1 MRVRRPLSA
10 PSGPLVAALAPL
22 LVGLGCAPDQQLA
35 ALRGA
40 GAARADLRLSPAL
53 LQLDP
58 VAAGD
63 SALGELLLENSGELV
78 VSIDDLRIEGA
89 GFRAPGPLPA
99 ALGPGEALAL
109 QVVATPPGGPQR
121 GQLEV
126 WAAGAAA
133 PLRAELRA
141 TGLVPGLELWPD
153 PIDLG
158 LAPAGCAAEG
168 ELWVENSGEL
178 PLLIEVEGVVGA
190 GFSVEA
196 PGAGGPLSLE
206 PGEAQALAVRFGP
219 GAAGPAEG
227 ALHLRASP
235 GGAHALPI
243 FATAAPRVALREAWV
258 QDGPWPEVD
267 LLLVADRSGSM
278 EDDLRALGASAAA
291 LLDELGARSPGAQV
305 SVLTRDDGCL
315 SAGPASPADPEAR
328 AALAAGL
335 LGPWGAY
342 TEAGFTLA
350 ARAVAAARPGGCA
363 EGLWRE
369 DARHVVVF
377 IADEEEQSPGGWAA
391 GWAALR
397 AAAPELEVFAVV
409 GPAGGCPSAAPG
421 EGYLQA
427 AADSGGPAWSICGA
441 EWERLAAELGA
452 AAGGLG
458 ADRRALAAPAR
469 PGSVEVWVDGAPWH
483 GWWFSAEEN
492 AVLFG
497 EGAWPPP
504 GAEVEVRYERAEAC
518 DRPDAGGAAG

>member
-1 MRVRRPLSA
+1 MRVHRPLSVLRA
-10 PSGPLVAALAPL
+10 VFGCAPL
-22 LVGLGCAPDQQLA
+22 LVVLGCAPDQQLS
-35 ALRGA
+35 ALRGSGQA
-40 GAARADLRLSPAL
+40 EGELRLSPPL
-53 LQLDP
+53 LRLDP
-58 VAAGD
+58 VPAGEQ
-63 SALGELLLENSGELV
+63 AVGELLLENSGAQLFSLEGLQV
-78 VSIDDLRIEGA
+78 EGA
-89 GFRAPGPLPA
+89 GFTALDPLPA
-99 ALGPGEALAL
+99 EIGPGERLPLRIAAAPAGGAQAGRVAL
-109 QVVATPPGGPQR
+109 
-121 GQLEV
+121 
-126 WAAGAAA
+126 WAAGDGV
-133 PLRAELRA
+133 PLTAELRA
-141 TGLVPGLELWPD
+141 RGLVPGVELWPD
-153 PIDLG
+153 PVDLG
-158 LAPAGCAAEG
+158 LAPAGCDTEG

-178 PLLIEVEGVVGA
+178 PLLIEVEGVVGD
-190 GFSVEA
+190 GFVVEA
-196 PGAGGPLSLE
+196 PSGPGALSLA
-206 PGEAQALAVRFGP
+206 PGEAQALAVRFAP
-219 GAAGPAEG
+219 QAAGPAEG
-227 ALHLRASP
+227 AVHLRATP
-235 GGAHALPI
+235 GGVHALPI
-243 FATAAPRVALREAWV
+243 FATAAPRVTLEEAWV

-278 EDDLRALGASAAA
+278 EDDLRALGATAAA

-391 GWAALR
+391 AWAALR

-409 GPAGGCPSAAPG
+409 GPDGGCPSAAAG

-427 AADSGGPAWSICGA
+427 AALSGGPAWSICGA
-441 EWERLAAELGA
+441 DWDRLAAELGA

-458 ADRRALAAPAR
+458 AGRRALAAPAR
-469 PGSVEVWVDGAPWH
+469 PGSVEVWVDGARWA

-492 AVLFG
+492 TVVFE

-518 DRPDAGGAAG
+518 DGPAAGGAAG